1 MVSAAKIIYLVAI
14 VTAVVCAV
22 IALAISPFMKGNA
35 LVTNSQK
42 VNLSFIIIG
51 TVFLIVAAILV
62 IITFIK
68 YDTMVFMIIIIVIL
82 GLAILCFIIALVV
95 IDMNPGYL
103 GWLLAALWVTF
114 LCLLIAIIIWITNSD

>member
-22 IALAISPFMKGNA
+22 IALAISPFMKNDG
-35 LVTNSQK
+35 LVTTSQK

-51 TVFLIVAAILV
+51 TVLLIVAAILV

-68 YDTMVFMIIIIVIL
+68 YDTMVFMIVIIVLL

-95 IDMNPGYL
+95 IDMNPRYL

-114 LCLLIAIIIWITNSD
+114 LCLLIAIIIWITNTD

>member
-22 IALAISPFMKGNA
+22 IALAISPFMK
-35 LVTNSQK
+35 
-42 VNLSFIIIG
+42 
-51 TVFLIVAAILV
+51 AAILV